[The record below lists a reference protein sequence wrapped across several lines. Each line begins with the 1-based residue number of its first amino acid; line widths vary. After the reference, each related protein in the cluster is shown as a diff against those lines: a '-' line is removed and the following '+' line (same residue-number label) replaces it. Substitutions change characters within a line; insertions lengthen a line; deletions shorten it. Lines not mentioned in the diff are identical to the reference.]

1 MFKSK
6 WVNGTATLVDYE
18 VVSTG
23 ASEAGFVKNTIRAQ
37 VVAQAQGIEPTAAQL
52 MLVVDAVRVP
62 FAEGYV
68 FDVKI
73 DPADPTKVRENED
86 TAKVRAEIASK
97 RNAVSADGMS
107 RAEELAAQM
116 RRPAP

>member
-6 WVNGTATLVDYE
+6 WVKGTAALVDYE

-23 ASEAGFVKNTIRAQ
+23 ASEAGFVKSTIRAQ
-37 VVAQAQGIEPTAAQL
+37 VVAQGEGIEPTAAEL
-52 MLVVDAVRVP
+52 MVVVDAVRLP
-62 FAEGYV
+62 FPEGYV

-73 DPADPTKVRENED
+73 DPGDPIKVRENED
-86 TAKVRAEIASK
+86 TTKVRAEIAAK
-97 RNAVSADGMS
+97 RNATSAEGMS

>member
-1 MFKSK
+1 
-6 WVNGTATLVDYE
+6 VEGTATLVDYE

-23 ASEAGFVKNTIRAQ
+23 ASQAGFVRSTIRAQ
-37 VVAQAQGIEPTAAQL
+37 VVAQAEGIEPTAAQL
-52 MLVVDAVRVP
+52 MLLVDAVRLP
-62 FAEGYV
+62 LPEGYV

-86 TAKVRAEIASK
+86 AGKVRAEIAAK
-97 RNAVSADGMS
+97 RNAAGADGMS